1 LISDT
6 GASKLADFL
15 DFNGNTLKVL
25 VLHWNKIGSQGGL
38 RIAQALKRNDH
49 LKILD
54 LSWNQIGKV
63 TQKSIGLMP
72 VSQIRKLAGGGPQD
86 NFGDAINKVS
96 GDEINQ

>member
-1 LISDT
+1 
-6 GASKLADFL
+6 LADFL

-25 VLHWNKIGSQGGL
+25 VLHWNNIGSQGGL

-63 TQKSIGLMP
+63 TQKSIALMP
-72 VSQIRKLAGGGPQD
+72 VS
-86 NFGDAINKVS
+86 
-96 GDEINQ
+96 